1 MTQLVRTLVAA
12 IAGYLVGTAPSAAVA
27 SRLAGAE
34 SLTRAGTGNPGG
46 MNAAHVLG
54 KEWGVAVGV
63 ADVAKGV
70 VAARLGERVAGPV
83 GANLAASAAVVGHCH
98 PIGRVGGK
106 GVATSIGQVIGTAPA
121 YLPLDVAAAAI
132 TSKLPVFR
140 HRTRGATVA
149 ASAVW
154 VATTTAWWR
163 AGWRN
168 PGGPA
173 VTWALP
179 AGALVSSAVI
189 ANRFLTEAEKV
200 EAFNATESSDVAAT
214 PSSAEPTEVPA

>member
-1 MTQLVRTLVAA
+1 MTRLVRTLVAA
-12 IAGYLVGTAPSAAVA
+12 IVGYLLGTAPSAAIA
-27 SRLAGAE
+27 SRLAGADPLVE
-34 SLTRAGTGNPGG
+34 AGTGNPGG

-63 ADVAKGV
+63 ADVGKGV
-70 VAARLGERVAGPV
+70 VAARLGERLAGPV
-83 GANLAASAAVVGHCH
+83 GANVAATASVVGHCH

-121 YLPLDVAAAAI
+121 YLPLDIAAAGI

-149 ASAVW
+149 ASTVW
-154 VATTTAWWR
+154 VAATTAWWR
-163 AGWRN
+163 KGWPN

-189 ANRFLTEAEKV
+189 AGRFQAEADKV
-200 EAFNATESSDVAAT
+200 EAFNATE
-214 PSSAEPTEVPA
+214 VPA

>member
-1 MTQLVRTLVAA
+1 MTRLVRTLVAA
-12 IAGYLVGTAPSAAVA
+12 IVGYLVGTTPSAAIA

-34 SLTRAGTGNPGG
+34 SLTESGTGNPGG

-63 ADVAKGV
+63 ADVGKGV
-70 VAARLGERVAGPV
+70 VAARVGERIAGPV
-83 GANLAASAAVVGHCH
+83 GANVAATASVVGHCH
-98 PIGRVGGK
+98 PLGRAGGK

-121 YLPLDVAAAAI
+121 YLPLDIAAAAI
-132 TSKLPVFR
+132 TSKLPIFR

-154 VATTTAWWR
+154 VAATTAWWR
-163 AGWRN
+163 NGWRN

-189 ANRFLTEAEKV
+189 ANRFQVEADKV
-200 EAFNATESSDVAAT
+200 EAFNVAPAPDAPVAES
-214 PSSAEPTEVPA
+214 TEVSA

>member
-1 MTQLVRTLVAA
+1 MAQVIRSVVAA
-12 IAGYLVGTAPSAAVA
+12 FAGYLLGNLPSASIAA
-27 SRLAGAE
+27 RLAGGDDLSA
-34 SLTRAGTGNPGG
+34 SGTGNPGG

-54 KEWGVAVGV
+54 REWGVAVGV

-83 GANLAASAAVVGHCH
+83 GANVAATAAVVGHCH
-98 PIGRVGGK
+98 PIGRRGGK
-106 GVATSIGQVIGTAPA
+106 GVATSIGQVIGTVPG
-121 YLPLDVAAAAI
+121 YLPLDITAAAV

-140 HRTRGATVA
+140 HRTRAATVT

-154 VATTTAWWR
+154 VATTTVWWR
-163 AGWRN
+163 RRWPN

-179 AGALVSSAVI
+179 AGALVSSGVI
-189 ANRFLTEAEKV
+189 AARFRHEAEKV
-200 EAFNATESSDVAAT
+200 DAFNAAEPAGF
-214 PSSAEPTEVPA
+214 EPTEVHI

>member
-1 MTQLVRTLVAA
+1 MAQVFRSVVAALAGFLLGNLPSAA
-12 IAGYLVGTAPSAAVA
+12 IAT
-27 SRLAGAE
+27 RLAGGDDPTE
-34 SLTRAGTGNPGG
+34 AGTGNPGG
-46 MNAAHVLG
+46 MNTAHVLG
-54 KEWGVAVGV
+54 PRWGAAVGV
-63 ADVAKGV
+63 ADIAKGV
-70 VAARLGERVAGPV
+70 VAARVGGRLAGPV
-83 GANLAASAAVVGHCH
+83 GANVAATAAVVGHCH
-98 PIGRVGGK
+98 PVGRVGGK

-121 YLPLDVAAAAI
+121 YLPLDIAAAAV

-154 VATTTAWWR
+154 VATTTAWRLRRWP
-163 AGWRN
+163 N

-189 ANRFLTEAEKV
+189 ALRFRDEAEKV
-200 EAFNATESSDVAAT
+200 ESFNAASVDVST
-214 PSSAEPTEVPA
+214 PEPSEVHV